1 MLSKNIF
8 EQYTSM
14 KQEIEDIRRD
24 ISATEDAIAK
34 LVEEGVVKDR
44 VYGGEGGI
52 QGFNIE
58 GFPVAEYYRRL
69 KKLRGKRMK
78 LIQKEDQMFDLLTEV
93 EQTIDSV
100 ENARDRI
107 MLRRVFIEGMTQ
119 EQVARQLHIDRSL
132 ISKRISQ
139 LLQLSHNS
147 RK

>member
-1 MLSKNIF
+1 MLNKSVF

-58 GFPVAEYYRRL
+58 GFPVAEYYKRL

-119 EQVARQLHIDRSL
+119 EAVARQLHIDRSL

-147 RK
+147 HK